1 MDLRFFIGQILVAT
15 LTSPYS
21 PHGGVLTLKVENA
34 DTSRYIQ
41 YLIPTIYDIFTLV
54 FHHHQEK
61 LSDTFHY
68 NSFSNDSQNNS
79 SSDQSYLSIDSM
91 FVNLLTS

>member
-1 MDLRFFIGQILVAT
+1 MHNIWTTHNHLSEVFFRLQKEWLFSQKWTMDLRFFIGQILVAT

-54 FHHHQEK
+54 FHKDH
-61 LSDTFHY
+61 
-68 NSFSNDSQNNS
+68 
-79 SSDQSYLSIDSM
+79 
-91 FVNLLTS
+91 